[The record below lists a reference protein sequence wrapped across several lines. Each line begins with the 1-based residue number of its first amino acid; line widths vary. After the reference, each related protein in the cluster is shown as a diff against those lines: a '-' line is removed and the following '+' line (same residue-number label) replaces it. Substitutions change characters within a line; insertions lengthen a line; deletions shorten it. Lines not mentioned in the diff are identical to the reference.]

1 MDTISF
7 LGTDWSVYE
16 MFCFF
21 AIYSVIGW
29 FVETI
34 YMTLETGYFD
44 NRGFL
49 NGPICPIYGFGM
61 VFVLIALT
69 PLVENAVLL
78 FVGSVIL
85 TTSWEF
91 LIGFTLEK
99 IFHNTWWD
107 YSHEKFNLK
116 GYICLKNSLLWGI
129 ACVLVMNVVHPAL
142 EKFVDFVPVKIGLP
156 IAWCIFILIMVD
168 LGLSIAVIINLNNR
182 LQKLDELRRRFRMAS
197 DTIGENLS
205 DEVLELKAKYD
216 RLSEKTTVWQ
226 QRVLRAFPRMRSHE
240 YNIVLSDLRERFD
253 IRKKLKNIKK

>member
-91 LIGFTLEK
+91 LIGFSLEK

-197 DTIGENLS
+197 DAIGENLS

-226 QRVLRAFPRMRSHE
+226 KRVLRAFPRMRSHE